1 MGLSDTLHSPL
12 CQNSFRLIWNN
23 NFKQKANKLWPLNIQ
38 KKEKKLFDAMGLF
51 GTLEDVFKIGS
62 KVIIN
67 WHYEKSSD
75 KMAGLGE
82 D

>member
-1 MGLSDTLHSPL
+1 M
-12 CQNSFRLIWNN
+12 
-23 NFKQKANKLWPLNIQ
+23 
-38 KKEKKLFDAMGLF
+38 KELGEDLEHAEFNLVPKELTMSNDAFDAMGLF
-51 GTLEDVFKIGS
+51 DTLKDVFKIGS

-67 WHYEKSSD
+67 WHYEKGSD

>member
-1 MGLSDTLHSPL
+1 
-12 CQNSFRLIWNN
+12 
-23 NFKQKANKLWPLNIQ
+23 
-38 KKEKKLFDAMGLF
+38 MGLF